1 MGKGKKFSA
10 AEKHFEGIIDKER
23 KRCKRLEKRIEDDKV
38 CIDALQKQ
46 LDTYENIIS
55 DLRAENEMLR
65 KTAGLSEEEVAALV
79 RDSKKSAEAASLFS
93 TLMKLEGGY
102 YL

>member
-23 KRCKRLEKRIEDDKV
+23 KRSKRLEERIEEDKV
-38 CIDALQKQ
+38 FIDALQKQ
-46 LDTYENIIS
+46 LSSYENIIS
-55 DLRAENEMLR
+55 DLRAENEILI

-79 RDSKKSAEAASLFS
+79 KDSKKTAEAAALFS
-93 TLMKLEGGY
+93 TLMKLGGH